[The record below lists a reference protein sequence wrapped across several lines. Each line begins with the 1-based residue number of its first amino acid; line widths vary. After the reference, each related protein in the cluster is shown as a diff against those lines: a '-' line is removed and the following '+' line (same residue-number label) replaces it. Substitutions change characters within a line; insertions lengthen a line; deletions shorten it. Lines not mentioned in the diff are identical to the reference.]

1 MLEVLIFMCCESFT
15 WLIYDSFTAFISY
28 WNIMMIYCWW
38 LVTDDVIMTSLKT
51 LWWRH
56 LILFQVKNESSHYL
70 KLLSIQSNSFRDRP
84 APGLQNRP
92 MDIDGPSDVRF
103 RSLGSDEH
111 WSKSLQFLAK
121 CIFRHLQIKTTF
133 MPIHM
138 SFNVEQELKSI
149 QNAEWS
155 TYR

>member
-1 MLEVLIFMCCESFT
+1 MLETSGFITDICRESYT

-28 WNIMMIYCWW
+28 WNIMLIYCWW
-38 LVTDDVIMTSLKT
+38 LVIDDVIVMTSSRT

-70 KLLSIQSNSFRDRP
+70 KLLSTQSNSFRTVQTNQRTWTVSS
-84 APGLQNRP
+84 A
-92 MDIDGPSDVRF
+92 VRVWN
-103 RSLGSDEH
+103 LDSDEY

-133 MPIHM
+133 MPIIQFM
-138 SFNVEQELKSI
+138 FCWSI
-149 QNAEWS
+149 FFCQKG
-155 TYR
+155 